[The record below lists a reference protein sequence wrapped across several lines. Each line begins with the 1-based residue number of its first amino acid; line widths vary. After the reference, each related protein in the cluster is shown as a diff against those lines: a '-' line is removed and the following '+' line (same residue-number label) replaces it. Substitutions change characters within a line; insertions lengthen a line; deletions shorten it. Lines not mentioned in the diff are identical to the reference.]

1 MSSSVAKLVKN
12 LGWVNSAFST
22 SRLGPYLETV
32 ENDLS
37 GALKLY
43 GLNLRMSLELFGWLA
58 VLEVV
63 LRNALMA
70 TLTKDSSSE
79 SEPFIR
85 IWHEITQEGKA
96 VYQMTATRLRQA
108 GKPVHSHTLCSELP
122 FSFWKNLLS
131 AKYETTLWT
140 HYFRHGFP
148 HLPKKRRAIVF
159 EAVEAAV
166 ELRNRIAHHEP
177 IFRRELGS
185 DLRQIQQIIGW
196 ISPEAL
202 AWARA
207 NLPKIG

>member
-1 MSSSVAKLVKN
+1 MSSSDEKPVEN
-12 LGWVNSAFST
+12 LGWVQSAFST
-22 SRLGPYLETV
+22 ARLGPYLEVV
-32 ENDLS
+32 ENDVG

-43 GLNLRMSLELFGWLA
+43 GLNLRLSLELFGWLA

-63 LRNALMA
+63 LRNALM
-70 TLTKDSSSE
+70 TTITKDSSSE
-79 SEPFIR
+79 SEPLLR

-108 GKPVHSHTLCSELP
+108 GKPVQTHNLCSELP

-148 HLPKKRRAIVF
+148 HLPKKRRAVVF

-177 IFRRELGS
+177 IFRRELGT
-185 DLRQIQQIIGW
+185 DLARIQQIIGW

-202 AWARA
+202 AWARV
-207 NLPKIG
+207 NLPRIQ